1 MAKKGLLAEIAR
13 VFSIFSA
20 KAEKKAKDIYE
31 LKDYGE
37 QTIRR
42 LEKQIE
48 QAKKHREN
56 TIKQLNIN
64 ERKVKNYQATI
75 ADLASILKEA
85 VKAND
90 KMDIAST
97 QKRIQNAEKTL
108 EMFVQS
114 VADVQKILD
123 QDALEIER
131 LRLTKDEYENNIER
145 INLMIESKKL
155 KLNSVNSRNGQGGDD
170 LFNYKEFLERFDELD
185 AGLDA
190 KIQIAEEDNST
201 EALKAKYGID
211 VGTGDETPEQMLERL
226 NKQYT
231 N

>member
-20 KAEKKAKDIYE
+20 KAENKAKDIYE

-226 NKQYT
+226 NKQYS

>member
-1 MAKKGLLAEIAR
+1 MAKKGLLAEISR

-226 NKQYT
+226 NKQYS
-231 N
+231 

>member
-1 MAKKGLLAEIAR
+1 MAKKGLLAEISR

-75 ADLASILKEA
+75 SDLASILKEA

-226 NKQYT
+226 NKQYS

>member
-20 KAEKKAKDIYE
+20 KAENKAKDIYE

-75 ADLASILKEA
+75 SDLASILKEA

-131 LRLTKDEYENNIER
+131 LRLTKDEYENNVER

-226 NKQYT
+226 NKQYS

>member
-1 MAKKGLLAEIAR
+1 MAKKGLLAEISR

-145 INLMIESKKL
+145 INLMIDSKKL

-226 NKQYT
+226 NKQYS
-231 N
+231 

>member
-1 MAKKGLLAEIAR
+1 MAKKGLLAEILR

-226 NKQYT
+226 NKQYS

>member
-1 MAKKGLLAEIAR
+1 MAKKGLLAEISR

-226 NKQYT
+226 NKQYS

>member
-20 KAEKKAKDIYE
+20 KAENKAKDIYE

-145 INLMIESKKL
+145 INLMIDSKKL
-155 KLNSVNSRNGQGGDD
+155 KLNSVNSRNGNGGDD

-226 NKQYT
+226 NKQYS

>member
-20 KAEKKAKDIYE
+20 KAENKAKDIYE

-226 NKQYT
+226 NKQYS
-231 N
+231 

>member
-1 MAKKGLLAEIAR
+1 MAKKGLLAEISR

-20 KAEKKAKDIYE
+20 KAENKAKDIYE

-145 INLMIESKKL
+145 INLMIDSKKL
-155 KLNSVNSRNGQGGDD
+155 KLNSVNSRNGNGGDD

-190 KIQIAEEDNST
+190 KIQVAEEDNST

-226 NKQYT
+226 TKQYS
-231 N
+231 

>member
-20 KAEKKAKDIYE
+20 KAENKAKDIYE

-145 INLMIESKKL
+145 INLMIDSKKL
-155 KLNSVNSRNGQGGDD
+155 KLNSVNSRNGNGGDD

-190 KIQIAEEDNST
+190 KIQVAEEDNST

-226 NKQYT
+226 TKQYS
-231 N
+231 

>member
-20 KAEKKAKDIYE
+20 KAENKAKNIYE

-226 NKQYT
+226 NKQYS